1 MWERVSGGQL
11 IEITKKK
18 KKMRSPL
25 KVRKHLTVAVLG
37 KKG

>member
-11 IEITKKK
+11 IEITKK